1 MNRSIR
7 FLLVGITVVSLS
19 SWTGACHVAHAV
31 DQTAPLSLVLQDMVR
46 EALARNPELVA
57 ARKEWEAATN
67 RIAQARSLDDP
78 ILSVHLWNFP
88 QTFNVTQTQNSI
100 FGLSQNLPFP
110 GKLALKSEIAS
121 RSAEMTE
128 QVLHG
133 KERELITRLK
143 QAYYDLFL
151 AHKAIQIHH
160 EQVEL
165 LRQFVEIT
173 NAKFRTG
180 KGSQADVLKAQVELS
195 VLHQQLPVLEQ
206 RRETAAALLNTFLD
220 RDPLSPLGVP
230 QEPPL
235 IPLNTTIDDLHR
247 LALNTRPELKAAELT
262 VRHSEQSRAL
272 AQRQYYPDFNVAFQR
287 FQNFQANDGFGAY
300 VAMTIP
306 FSFWTKPKYDA
317 GVQEAAASVAAAQAQ
332 QHKLENLTR
341 FQVKDLLAKVRATEQ
356 VAMLYHTTI
365 LPQAVQNLEASRV
378 GYRTGKGGFLDLI
391 DTQRAWRGFQHEYYR
406 ALVEREHRLAELE
419 QVIGSDLSGTS
430 QERRSDYESGHTQ

>member
-1 MNRSIR
+1 MTLSIR
-7 FLLVGITVVSLS
+7 LLLPAITVLSVIFAIGERHIAYAVEPIAQPSLMLRDLIHE
-19 SWTGACHVAHAV
+19 T
-31 DQTAPLSLVLQDMVR
+31 L
-46 EALARNPELVA
+46 ERNPELVA
-57 ARKEWEAATN
+57 ARKQWEASSQ
-67 RIAQARSLDDP
+67 RIVQARSLDDP
-78 ILSVHLWNFP
+78 TLSVHLWNFP
-88 QTFNVTQTQNSI
+88 QTFNVTRADNSI
-100 FGLSQNLPFP
+100 FGLSQNFPFP
-110 GKLALKSEIAS
+110 GKLALKGEIAS
-121 RSAEMTE
+121 RSAERTE

-133 KERELITRLK
+133 KERELIARLK

-165 LRQFVEIT
+165 LRQFAEIA

-206 RRETAAALLNTFLD
+206 RRETAAALLNTLLD

-230 QEPPL
+230 QEPFL
-235 IPLNTTIDDLHR
+235 IPLDTTIDDLHR
-247 LALNTRPELKAAELT
+247 LALNVRPELKAAELT

-317 GVQEAAASVAAAQAQ
+317 GVQEAAASVAAARAQ
-332 QHKLENLTR
+332 QHQLENLTR

-356 VAMLYHTTI
+356 VATLYHTTI
-365 LPQAVQNLEASRV
+365 LPQAVQNLEAARV

-391 DTQRAWRGFQHEYYR
+391 DTQRALRGFQYEYYR
-406 ALVEREHRLAELE
+406 ALGEREHRLAELE
-419 QVIGSDLSGTS
+419 QVIGSDLNGNS
-430 QERRSDYESGHTQ
+430 

>member
-1 MNRSIR
+1 MTRSIR
-7 FLLVGITVVSLS
+7 VLFAIAVVSATF
-19 SWTGACHVAHAV
+19 WIGASNVAYAI
-31 DQTAPLSLVLQDMVR
+31 DQTTQPFLALRDLIQ
-46 EALARNPELVA
+46 EALERNPELAA
-57 ARKEWEAATN
+57 ARKQWEASSQ
-67 RIAQARSLDDP
+67 RIVQARSLDDP
-78 ILSVHLWNFP
+78 TLSVHLWNFP
-88 QTFNVTQTQNSI
+88 QTFNVTRADNSI

-110 GKLALKSEIAS
+110 GKLALKSDIAS
-121 RSAEMTE
+121 RSAEMSE
-128 QVLHG
+128 QALRA
-133 KERELITRLK
+133 KERELVARLK

-151 AHKAIQIHH
+151 VHKAIQIHH

-165 LRQFVEIT
+165 LRQFVEIA

-206 RRETAAALLNTFLD
+206 RRETAAALLNTLRD
-220 RDPLSPLGVP
+220 RNLISPLGIP

-235 IPLNTTIDDLHR
+235 MPLDTTIDDLHG
-247 LALNTRPELKAAELT
+247 LALNARPELKAAELA

-306 FSFWTKPKYDA
+306 FAFWTKPKYDA
-317 GVQEAAASVAAAQAQ
+317 GVQEAVASVEAARAQR
-332 QHKLENLTR
+332 HMLENLTR
-341 FQVKDLLAKVRATEQ
+341 FQVKDLLAKVRASEQ
-356 VAMLYHTTI
+356 VATLYHTTI
-365 LPQAVQNLEASRV
+365 LPQAVQNLEAARV

-391 DTQRAWRGFQHEYYR
+391 DTQRAWRGFQMEYYR

-419 QVIGSDLSGTS
+419 QVIGTDLN
-430 QERRSDYESGHTQ
+430 GHS